1 MLGFIAPE
9 LKNDR
14 RNIQPADPIAREF
27 IAPFCEQLYCTI
39 EKPSSERV
47 WSKNDWSTNTRHPLS
62 PYQLWEKHQ
71 DPNYFVGV
79 RHGNSTSHAALDIDK
94 NSPYHPN
101 QDETAIPRI
110 KAALESIGLVRYLT
124 LRSSNSGGLHIYI
137 ALPEKVKTFKFACAI
152 ATTLLK
158 DGFVIGKGKLEIF
171 PNIKPYS
178 PNPLEPTYYNGLRL
192 PLQQGSYILDDNFN
206 PISNDIKLW
215 VSMWKT
221 AAAGQDMKLLK
232 RSLKNA
238 KKPKENTRN
247 NIRGNAAKYHK
258 DLLSMLNNGWE
269 LDGTQNMLF
278 TISLIHYVFDGI
290 TDRAELAT
298 AIAATAKTTKGFWEY
313 SQHTHEIEKCS
324 RNWAK
329 WIINNPK
336 YYPYDSGKAIAT
348 AKIKEPKT
356 SRLDEVKQG
365 LIDLLAEIGDRV
377 FRTTRELLKFLAKN
391 LKSSFTT
398 LSKFKELWQPLLKN
412 CNAAPSNEYS
422 DFDAENNEACAK
434 VENAESF
441 TESGVTVTAPNEL
454 LIIGEASFPF
464 QELNQQNT
472 HMENL
477 GFDFPNFFGFDGGAS
492 KGNDCTQELEPLP
505 DKELKQ
511 IMTFEQAVAIA
522 STCKAEPM
530 PENSKWHKPKEPPRQ
545 NSSTLENI
553 KAIVAADPSRARSQL
568 AMLKAKLLMPW
579 LKSEERSQ
587 TEAAIAWLENLEYF

>member
-9 LKNDR
+9 LTNDR

-27 IAPFCEQLYCTI
+27 IAPFCEQLYRTI

-47 WSKNDWSTNTRHPLS
+47 WSENDWSTNTRHPLS

-71 DPNYFVGV
+71 DPNYFAGV

-110 KAALESIGLVRYLT
+110 KAALESIGLVRFLT
-124 LRSSNSGGLHIYI
+124 VRSSNSGGLHIHI
-137 ALPEKVKTFKFACAI
+137 ALPEKVKTFKLACAI
-152 ATTLLK
+152 ATELLK
-158 DGFVIGKGKLEIF
+158 AGFAIAKGKLEIF
-171 PNIKPYS
+171 PNTKPYS

-247 NIRGNAAKYHK
+247 NVRGGAAKYQK
-258 DLLSMLNNGWE
+258 DLLAMINNGWE
-269 LDGTQNMLF
+269 LDSTQNMLF

-290 TDRAELAT
+290 TDRDELAT

-336 YYPYDSGKAIAT
+336 YYPYESGKAIAT

-356 SRLDEVKQG
+356 SRLDEVKQA
-365 LIDLLAEIGDRV
+365 LIDLLAEIGDRY
-377 FRTTRELLKFLAKN
+377 FQTKRALLGFLAKN
-391 LKSSFTT
+391 VKSSFST
-398 LSKFKELWQPLLKN
+398 LYKFQELWLHLITKN
-412 CNAAPSNEYS
+412 YCNVASGNKYS
-422 DFDAENNEACAK
+422 DFDVENNEICGK
-434 VENAESF
+434 AESAETV
-441 TESGVTVTAPNEL
+441 TESGVTVTTPNEL
-454 LIIGEASFPF
+454 LIADSDS
-464 QELNQQNT
+464 
-472 HMENL
+472 ENL
-477 GFDFPNFFGFDGGAS
+477 LQSQENADPAAS
-492 KGNDCTQELEPLP
+492 IFSLETSEPLP
-505 DKELKQ
+505 VNEFKP
-511 IMTFEQAVAIA
+511 IMTFEQQVAIA
-522 STCKAEPM
+522 STCKHETGGA
-530 PENSKWHKPKEPPRQ
+530 SDQWRKPKEPPRE
-545 NSSTLENI
+545 NPSTLEKI
-553 KAIVAADPSRARSQL
+553 QAIINADLSRVRPQL
-568 AMLKAKLLMPW
+568 AMLKAKLLMRW
-579 LKSEERSQ
+579 VKGEERSQ
-587 TEAAIAWLENLEYF
+587 TEAAIAWLQKFEHEMECCKPVY